1 MRIIPRPRTHR
12 APPLPLTPL
21 NTFNTPSKCTLDPPV
36 AAGHRAS
43 IDVGGELLFWVLGTT
58 HRKCYCKLRVTC
70 GLLPLR
76 ESSQRLQIAHHIPSH
91 EALGLSDDQETREQE
106 FEKLVK
112 VRPAVKRQGL
122 QVRTGLRHGVVVN
135 PEMAALHRPA
145 HLRGH
150 CVRSGRDGRVMH
162 AIWIRLGPAEPL
174 VTVSLQ

>member
-12 APPLPLTPL
+12 APLLPRTPL

-91 EALGLSDDQETREQE
+91 EALGFKRRSRDKRARIRKARQSPPSCQDGKSFLRLTSKGFSETSA
-106 FEKLVK
+106 L
-112 VRPAVKRQGL
+112 
-122 QVRTGLRHGVVVN
+122 
-135 PEMAALHRPA
+135 LHRIQQ
-145 HLRGH
+145 GEE
-150 CVRSGRDGRVMH
+150 RSTTT
-162 AIWIRLGPAEPL
+162 WKTQLPP
-174 VTVSLQ
+174 

>member
-12 APPLPLTPL
+12 APLLPLTPL

-36 AAGHRAS
+36 AAGHRAN

-106 FEKLVK
+106 FEKLV
-112 VRPAVKRQGL
+112 
-122 QVRTGLRHGVVVN
+122 
-135 PEMAALHRPA
+135 
-145 HLRGH
+145 
-150 CVRSGRDGRVMH
+150 
-162 AIWIRLGPAEPL
+162 
-174 VTVSLQ
+174 